1 MQSLQA
7 AVARPSI
14 VLAESE
20 ADRLTTLAQQVL
32 SSEAATGAALL
43 LEEIERACVVPD
55 QELPPHVVRMHAVVE
70 FVDEGRDQRR
80 TVVLVYP
87 READIAAGKVSITSP
102 VGAGLIGLSVGQQI
116 LWPDR
121 DGRERPLRILKV
133 RAPERLAF

>member
-1 MQSLQA
+1 MQSPEA
-7 AVARPSI
+7 AHARPPI

-20 ADRLTTLAQQVL
+20 ADRLSLLAQQSL
-32 SSEAATGAALL
+32 PASGAQLL
-43 LEEIERACVVPD
+43 LQEIERADVVPD
-55 QELPPHVVRMHAVVE
+55 EQLPCDVVRMHAVVE

-102 VGAGLIGLSVGQQI
+102 VGAGLIGLSAGQEI
-116 LWPDR
+116 SWPDR
-121 DGRERPLRILKV
+121 DGRERPLRILRV

>member
-1 MQSLQA
+1 MQSLEA
-7 AVARPSI
+7 AVARPPI

-20 ADRLTTLAQQVL
+20 ADRLALLAEQHP
-32 SSEAATGAALL
+32 SAGAALL
-43 LEEIERACVVPD
+43 LQEIERAAVVPD
-55 QELPPHVVRMHAVVE
+55 DQLPSDVVRMHAVVE

-102 VGAGLIGLSVGQQI
+102 VGAGLIGLSAGQEI
-116 LWPDR
+116 SWPDR
-121 DGRERPLRILKV
+121 DGRERPLRILRV

>member
-1 MQSLQA
+1 MQSLEA
-7 AVARPSI
+7 AVARPPI

-20 ADRLTTLAQQVL
+20 ADRLALLAEHHP
-32 SSEAATGAALL
+32 SAGAALL
-43 LEEIERACVVPD
+43 LQEIERAAVVPD
-55 QELPPHVVRMHAVVE
+55 DQLPSDVVRMHAVVE

-102 VGAGLIGLSVGQQI
+102 VGAGLIGLSAGQVI
-116 LWPDR
+116 SWPDR
-121 DGRERPLRILKV
+121 DGRERPLRILRV